1 MIKVL
6 IADDNQTMSEILKEV
21 IDGHESFETVAI
33 GADGESALALFEKHK
48 PEVVFMDIEM
58 PGMSGVDCARHILE
72 GFPDT
77 YIVFSTAHSEY
88 MGEAFE
94 MYAFDYILKPFSLDR
109 IKKTLD
115 RLAELLDKEKPS
127 ASGSAIKLD
136 KLMIKNRDGM
146 SFVDIDEIMLVFREG
161 SRTKIV
167 TKRNSYFTGMNL
179 NELEAKLEGDAF
191 MRTHKSY
198 IVNLKYIEQIL
209 PYGRWTHV
217 VKLKGLRE
225 DALITHEKLQLLE
238 ELL

>member
-6 IADDNQTMSEILKEV
+6 IADDNETMSEILKEV
-21 IDGHESFETVAI
+21 IDGHKSFETVAV

-58 PGMSGVDCARHILE
+58 PGMSGVDCARQILE
-72 GFPDT
+72 KSPDT
-77 YIVFSTAHSEY
+77 YIVFSTAHDEY

-109 IKKTLD
+109 VRNTLN
-115 RLAELLDKEKPS
+115 RLAEMLDREKPS
-127 ASGSAIKLD
+127 ESSIKLD

-167 TKRNSYFTGMNL
+167 TKRNAYFTGMNL

-198 IVNLKYIEQIL
+198 IVNLKHIEQIL

-217 VKLKGLRE
+217 VRLKGLRE

>member
-6 IADDNQTMSEILKEV
+6 IADDNEKMSLILKEV
-21 IDGHESFETVAI
+21 VDEHDSFETVAI
-33 GADGESALALFEKHK
+33 GADGESALGLFEKHK

-58 PGMSGVDCARHILE
+58 PGMSGVECARQILE
-72 GFPDT
+72 GYPDT
-77 YIVFSTAHSEY
+77 YIVFSTAHDEY

-94 MYAFDYILKPFSLDR
+94 MYAFDYILKPFPIER
-109 IKKTLD
+109 VRNTLD
-115 RLAELLDKEKPS
+115 RLASMLDKEKPAES
-127 ASGSAIKLD
+127 TGIKLD
-136 KLMIKNRDGM
+136 KLLIKNRDGM

-179 NELEAKLEGDAF
+179 NELETKLEGDAF

-217 VKLKGLRE
+217 VKLRGLRE
-225 DALITHEKLQLLE
+225 DALITHEKLQILE